1 MQLILKRKTMSKFF
15 QHLSPITYKR
25 FTFFWIL
32 ITFLLLLV
40 ALSINWQMS
49 LEKSYRDISETAIKL
64 SNTTDRFIEDLYQEI
79 YTLPIY
85 EKNVSSCQEE
95 LAPHLERISLNDPKI
110 AGLTVSNN
118 NKLLCSSLSDTIGL
132 TIVNNQP
139 RSISG
144 PFNLSMF
151 DQPVYLIQQKMGNYY
166 IGIIILSSTI
176 KTILSPSDS
185 SSGAI
190 ALYDNLEKK
199 IILKIEHH
207 PGRSSWIFNNN
218 QGNLSLP
225 SVQSWFALDK
235 LYSINGVSVVV
246 FEDKNTIL
254 RNLEYRET
262 WVSLVIL
269 IISCLLYF
277 VMKNFITKR
286 YSLLS
291 AMKLAIKNREF
302 YPTYQPLFDKEKKG
316 YSGAEVLLRWQ
327 DRQHQIIMPDLFIE
341 EAEANGLIVPITL
354 QIIEIAFNQTKAILN
369 NHPDFH
375 LAFNISALHFTD
387 PTFFNKFNLLM
398 EQHAIPPAQIIFEIT
413 ERDLLDK
420 NNGVFF
426 DKMQELRQAGFSL
439 AVDDYGTGHASISYL
454 HQFPFNYL
462 KIDKIF
468 IQAIG
473 TKAITESLNDAI
485 ISMAKRLNLII
496 IAEGV
501 ETIEQVNYLSEN
513 GVRFLQGWYFSKAL
527 PIEKLVDL
535 LQGEKNEPQH

>member
-15 QHLSPITYKR
+15 QHLSPIIYTR

-32 ITFLLLLV
+32 LTFILLLV

-49 LEKSYRDISETAIKL
+49 LQMSYRDISETAIKL
-64 SNTTDRFIEDLYQEI
+64 SNNTDRFIEDLFQEI

-85 EKNVSSCQEE
+85 EKNVSNCKEE
-95 LAPHLERISLNDPKI
+95 LAPYLERIPLNDPKI
-110 AGLTVSNN
+110 AGLVVSNN
-118 NKLLCSSLSDTIGL
+118 NQLLCSSLSDTTGL
-132 TIVNNQP
+132 IIATNRLRN
-139 RSISG
+139 ISG
-144 PFNLSMF
+144 PFSLSIF

-166 IGIIILSSTI
+166 IGIVILSSTI
-176 KTILSPSDS
+176 KNVLYPSDS
-185 SSGAI
+185 ISSAI
-190 ALYDNLEKK
+190 ALYDNVEKK
-199 IILKIEHH
+199 IILKIEYS
-207 PGRSSWIFNNN
+207 PDRSSWIFSNN
-218 QGNLSLP
+218 QGDLALPRIQSL
-225 SVQSWFALDK
+225 FALDK
-235 LYSINGVSVVV
+235 LYSIDGVSVVV
-246 FEDKNTIL
+246 FKDKNTVL
-254 RNLEYRET
+254 RNLEYREAL
-262 WVSLVIL
+262 VSLIIL

-277 VMKNFITKR
+277 ITKNFITKR
-286 YSLLS
+286 YSLLG
-291 AMKLAIKNREF
+291 AMKLAIKNEEF
-302 YPTYQPLFDKEKKG
+302 YPTYQPLFDKEKKV

-327 DRQHQIIMPDLFIE
+327 DKQNQIIMPDLFIE

-354 QIIEIAFNQTKAILN
+354 QIIEIAFNQTKVILN

-387 PTFFNKFNLLM
+387 PTFFNKFNLLI

-426 DKMQELRQAGFSL
+426 DKMQELRHAGFSL

-454 HQFPFNYL
+454 HHFPFNYL

-501 ETIEQVNYLSEN
+501 ETVEQVNYLSEN

-527 PIEKLVDL
+527 PIEKLVGL